1 MDSELKFLAEEIDR
15 LIRLYQDTCLEN
27 TKLRQQLAETSA
39 KNERLTEKI
48 HIASNR
54 LETLLQHLPDH
65 E

>member
-39 KNERLTEKI
+39 RNERLTEKI

>member
-15 LIRLYQDTCLEN
+15 LIRLYQYTCLEN

-39 KNERLTEKI
+39 RNERLTEKI